1 MYNTEKKFI
10 AFWERRR
17 EKPWLHYLIQGGLF
31 ALIVSAPAL
40 LFRDEDTE
48 WPLWKILLMVTLV
61 LGGALFMGWF
71 TFRNFEKQY
80 KETKEKLQKKQA

>member
-1 MYNTEKKFI
+1 MYNAEKKFI
-10 AFWERRR
+10 EHWEKRR

-31 ALIVSAPAL
+31 ALIVTLPSL
-40 LFRDEDTE
+40 LFQDEDKT

-71 TFRNFEKQY
+71 TFRNYEKQY
-80 KETKEKLQKKQA
+80 KDTKEKLQKKQA